1 MRRRRQTSASSIFIS
16 PKRFAFVAS
25 AVALLFCAVAC
36 RLYFLHVVRGPE
48 SVEATEKARNRF
60 DLVKARRGDI
70 TDSRGNIMAT
80 SRPVIDLGVDQIDFK
95 PTPEN
100 LEKLKTVASLLS
112 IKPEEPEEKCSP
124 KNAAPRRW
132 EKLADSLPE
141 PVYERI
147 ASLKIKGIY
156 GNRKYVRAYPLGR
169 LASHAVGFVNREF
182 SPVMGIEKQFDFY
195 MRGQDGWIETERD
208 GRRRER
214 PEFRERDVK
223 PVDGLNVQI
232 TIDSIIQ
239 EMAQRQLAKIARE
252 YSPEFASI
260 IVSDP
265 STGYILAMASYPDFD
280 PNDFNKFS
288 QDALRNRA
296 ISDQY
301 EPGST
306 FKIVPVSAALNEGAV
321 GPEDRF
327 DCNAQTAAYRGK
339 TLRLPKEAH
348 PMGTLTVRD
357 IVKKSSNKGSA
368 QLGMIIGEKTLY
380 DYASAFGYGKKTDI
394 GLTGEIAGTLR
405 KVSEWDG
412 LTITRLPMGHAVAAT
427 PLQVHCAM
435 GVIANQGIYMQP
447 QLVRRVYGPDGKT
460 KILYPPRGIR
470 RVVSAKI
477 ASLMGEML
485 SEVVSNDGTAR
496 RAQLKGFKVAG
507 KTGTSQ
513 KIINGAYSTRQHVA
527 SFTGFFPAQRPRL
540 LITVVVDSP
549 KMTGVGYGGIVAA
562 PAFREIAEQAAKY
575 LGIQTDEEFEKK
587 VAWKGL

>member
-1 MRRRRQTSASSIFIS
+1 
-16 PKRFAFVAS
+16 
-25 AVALLFCAVAC
+25 
-36 RLYFLHVVRGPE
+36 
-48 SVEATEKARNRF
+48 
-60 DLVKARRGDI
+60 
-70 TDSRGNIMAT
+70 
-80 SRPVIDLGVDQIDFK
+80 
-95 PTPEN
+95 
-100 LEKLKTVASLLS
+100 
-112 IKPEEPEEKCSP
+112 
-124 KNAAPRRW
+124 
-132 EKLADSLPE
+132 
-141 PVYERI
+141 
-147 ASLKIKGIY
+147 
-156 GNRKYVRAYPLGR
+156 
-169 LASHAVGFVNREF
+169 
-182 SPVMGIEKQFDFY
+182 
-195 MRGQDGWIETERD
+195 
-208 GRRRER
+208 
-214 PEFRERDVK
+214 
-223 PVDGLNVQI
+223 
-232 TIDSIIQ
+232 
-239 EMAQRQLAKIARE
+239 
-252 YSPEFASI
+252 
-260 IVSDP
+260 
-265 STGYILAMASYPDFD
+265 MASYPDFD

-327 DCNAQTAAYRGK
+327 DCNAQTATYRGK
-339 TLRLPKEAH
+339 ALRLPKEAH

-513 KIINGAYSTRQHVA
+513 KIINGAVQHAPTRGIIHRILPR
-527 SFTGFFPAQRPRL
+527 PAAEAPDNG
-540 LITVVVDSP
+540 VVVDSP
-549 KMTGVGYGGIVAA
+549 KMKGVGYGGIVAA